1 MFGASRSV
9 AGSHLI
15 NLRRQ
20 RASFKSRGSV
30 TSNSP
35 DEYPNTNNFSD
46 VKQYVIPNFARF
58 EFCPKIHRSRERNQ
72 VKFALLFCII
82 ILFLCLFLLN

>member
-72 VKFALLFCII
+72 VKFALFFCII
-82 ILFLCLFLLN
+82 ILFSC

>member
-20 RASFKSRGSV
+20 RASLKSRDSV
-30 TSNSP
+30 MSSTL
-35 DEYPNTNNFSD
+35 DDHTNIKDHSETR
-46 VKQYVIPNFARF
+46 QYIIPNFARF
-58 EFCPKIHRSRERNQ
+58 EFCPKVHQSKDNTQ
-72 VKFALLFCII
+72 VNEIENT
-82 ILFLCLFLLN
+82 FLSF